1 MIADGAEVAEAEV
14 VEVAEGAR
22 DDAIT
27 SLEREPANLETT
39 AGSSM

>member
-1 MIADGAEVAEAEV
+1 MIVDGAEVEAEV
-14 VEVAEGAR
+14 EAAGAGAR

-27 SLEREPANLETT
+27 SLERAPANLETT